1 MTSLADAVRSWHD
14 FYVLLGTAAATL
26 VGLLFVAASVGS
38 SIFTEDKQHALRAFL
53 SPSVVHFSSVLV
65 ACLIAI
71 APVSGWVLL
80 GLLVGADG
88 LFGFVYCGLVWR
100 SMVRHG
106 LSRTIDMQDRLGY
119 AALPAVGYVLVI
131 AAGIALAWQ
140 HGIGC
145 GVLALGRGAVAA
157 GRHPQR
163 LGHDD
168 IYNHAAAGLTIVVIS
183 YHKP

>member
-1 MTSLADAVRSWHD
+1 MPSLADTVRPWHD
-14 FYVLLGTAAATL
+14 FYVMLGTASATL

-38 SIFTEDKQHALRAFL
+38 RIFTEDKQYTLRAFL

-65 ACLIAI
+65 ACLIAL
-71 APVSGWVLL
+71 APLPGWVAL
-80 GLLVGADG
+80 GLLIGADG

-106 LSRTIDMQDRLGY
+106 LSRTIDVQDRLGY

-140 HGIGC
+140 DGIGC
-145 GVLALGRGAVAA
+145 DVLGVG
-157 GRHPQR
+157 
-163 LGHDD
+163 
-168 IYNHAAAGLTIVVIS
+168 AGLLLLVGIRNAWDMTTFIIMRRQD
-183 YHKP
+183 